1 MLCYGPTLIPALDPS
16 SRPSSTPSYT
26 PTISAT
32 GAPTDVPALT
42 PSIAP
47 TPSHYPEPGI
57 PVAQCDTTTSVPLLR
72 TSATQSMVQFRNV
85 GAGAYLIS
93 TCATGSNTVLEVL
106 GTLHNED
113 NCGNGN
119 ERFSVTLPGDG
130 SYVQVGIRW
139 GDIASRI
146 QTDVVSFLLVCPIT
160 DSPTVSGVPT
170 LVPTDEPTTVTIASP
185 SGAPNVDSTAGSA
198 AQTTTSGTEAPTL
211 VSPARQEGQESGAGG
226 GVPVVLIG
234 GGLAGVLV
242 LVLVVLVWTKRR
254 RNARAV
260 AEAKARVG
268 ARPTFF
274 NPVHLPQNQAKGL
287 GLGFSS
293 EGSTTDDVTGSSP
306 HDHVYA
312 VHPTTAVDHT
322 YASMDPSTGGYGSN
336 EYDKIDDVTGTGLQR
351 TTHRASVLETAV
363 GAPPAQRRNTL
374 YEEPVPMAASQSGVG
389 HGSGTLLSGEA
400 LESQYD
406 YFDDPVGGANTYA
419 QSGAAGRAIERG
431 AGRGQLMGSH
441 ASETPTTSDGYL
453 NVAGSESAPDDGTY
467 GTPQHNPR
475 TSGRPEHVA
484 IYDIAGTSQ
493 VTGNKEST
501 ADAATAYN
509 TAYRPH
515 AFTLNSDDDGREDTL
530 MI

>member
-374 YEEPVPMAASQSGVG
+374 YEEPVPMAASQLGVSSEQAAATG
-389 HGSGTLLSGEA
+389 ATRRRSGTLVLGGVSDSEFDGFDEHSSASDDRNYAIASRVHGRKEVSNAKLPKPVISSG
-400 LESQYD
+400 
-406 YFDDPVGGANTYA
+406 N
-419 QSGAAGRAIERG
+419 RG
-431 AGRGQLMGSH
+431 SRNGRGNARGSGDGVRHAATLPIPANARDQRERSDANAAAIGSH
-441 ASETPTTSDGYL
+441 EYNIAYVPEAFKFNGF
-453 NVAGSESAPDDGTY
+453 GDDTF
-467 GTPQHNPR
+467 
-475 TSGRPEHVA
+475 E
-484 IYDIAGTSQ
+484 
-493 VTGNKEST
+493 
-501 ADAATAYN
+501 
-509 TAYRPH
+509 
-515 AFTLNSDDDGREDTL
+515 L
-530 MI
+530 